1 MGLSG
6 AGLFLSRRRENQHR
20 SRKFR
25 SVRTPSRQATPHRPL
40 PSPSVSTGGFR
51 RRPRLRENFLVLCIT
66 PKRFLPSICLMRRK
80 TQAPDDTPNPSL
92 HPSPRKQR
100 SFRFPLYALHPELAL
115 LPIAITCRS
124 LNNPGHWD
132 SDVGFFFFF
141 LTLQRT
147 QKCNRG
153 KNPRSGPALSR
164 ASAVRPG
171 KAAAGSGGRGRG
183 SEAVRPPRSQVT
195 AAP

>member
-1 MGLSG
+1 MPQGRVLVGLSG

-25 SVRTPSRQATPHRPL
+25 SVRTPSRQATPQCPL
-40 PSPSVSTGGFR
+40 PCPSVSTGGFR

-92 HPSPRKQR
+92 HLSPRKQR
-100 SFRFPLYALHPELAL
+100 SFRFPLYTLHPEIAL

-124 LNNPGHWD
+124 LNNPRHRD
-132 SDVGFFFFF
+132 SDVGFFFF

-147 QKCNRG
+147 QKCNRV

-164 ASAVRPG
+164 ASAYALEKRRLAQEGGGGALRP
-171 KAAAGSGGRGRG
+171 
-183 SEAVRPPRSQVT
+183 
-195 AAP
+195 